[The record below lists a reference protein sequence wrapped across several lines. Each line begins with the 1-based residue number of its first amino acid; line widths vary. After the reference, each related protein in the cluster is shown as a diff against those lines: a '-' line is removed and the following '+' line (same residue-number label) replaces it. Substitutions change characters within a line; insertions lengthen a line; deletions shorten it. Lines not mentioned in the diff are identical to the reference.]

1 MIRPYW
7 LRHQIQLRIAC
18 FIGLFV
24 TPFAWVVMAL
34 WECRDDLFSA
44 MQDCFMLMIFGADE

>member
-34 WECRDDLFSA
+34 WDCRDDLFSA
-44 MQDCFMLMIFGADE
+44 MQDCFMLMIFGANE